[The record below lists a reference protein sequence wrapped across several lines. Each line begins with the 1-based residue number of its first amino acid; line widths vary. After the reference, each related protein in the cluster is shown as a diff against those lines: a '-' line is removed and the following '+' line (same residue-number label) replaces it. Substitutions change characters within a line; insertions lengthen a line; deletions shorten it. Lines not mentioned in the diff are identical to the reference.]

1 MIALLDSDILA
12 YRCSASA
19 ENDPP
24 EIACVRLDEFVRRIL
39 YETNASSYIGYLTG
53 KDNFRYTIYPEY
65 KAHRKDK
72 PKPKHLELVKERL
85 IKEWGCKVTDGIE
98 ADDALAIDLTEEGD
112 NAILCSIDKDF
123 LQVAGKHY
131 NFVKQ
136 TTTTVSPLDGLKSF
150 YTQLITGD
158 STDNIPAFDGKFR
171 NTVPKFV
178 QKLLDPIQEMTNE
191 LEMYKYCQDI
201 WNDNTLMHRNAH
213 CLYLL
218 RKENE
223 HWQPPTTTE
232 NGQPDECEDSLSLH
246 YETPQ
251 EDGLLSTKP

>member
-1 MIALLDSDILA
+1 MIALLDADILA

-24 EIACVRLDEFVRRIL
+24 EIACVRLDELIRRIL
-39 YETNASSYIGYLTG
+39 YETNASSYIGYLSG
-53 KDNFRYTIYPEY
+53 ENNFRYELYPEY

-72 PKPKHLELVKERL
+72 PKPQHLELVKERL
-85 IKEWGCKVTDGIE
+85 IKEWKCKVTDGIE
-98 ADDALAIDLTEEGD
+98 ADDALAIDLTAEGD
-112 NAILCSIDKDF
+112 NAVLCSIDKDF
-123 LQVAGKHY
+123 LQVPGKHY

-136 TTTTVSPLDGLKSF
+136 TITTVSPLDGLKSF

-158 STDNIPAFDGKFR
+158 ATDNIPAFDGKFR

-178 QKLLDPIQEMTNE
+178 QRLLDPIQDMTAE
-191 LEMYKYCQDI
+191 LEMYMYCLELWKD
-201 WNDNTLMHRNAH
+201 TEAMHRNAK

-223 HWQPPTTTE
+223 HWQPPTTME
-232 NGQPDECEDSLSLH
+232 NGPQEECEPSLFQL
-246 YETPQ
+246 
-251 EDGLLSTKP
+251 